1 MKPVFSVVMPTY
13 GVEKYI
19 EHAIQSIQ
27 EQTFAEWELIVVDDC
42 TPDKSA
48 VIAEKIAET
57 DSRIK
62 VIHHEK
68 NRGLSEARN
77 TGIQKACGDYIWF
90 MDPDDWVESQL
101 MQKVAESLEIN
112 AAEVVVFG
120 LWEEYYDQ
128 NGTLQ
133 YTHRICPQKK
143 IFTRAEDIRKEM
155 IHLEQ
160 QTLYGYAWN
169 KFYRLDR
176 VKSQKLKYTD
186 VKLIEDIKFNV
197 EYCMDIETMNLLDIT
212 PYHYAK
218 RVESNLTNKFVE
230 NYYELH
236 EWRIDMIFRQYQK
249 WQMDDQ
255 EVRAVLGGLYG
266 RYILSA
272 LVRNC
277 SKEANLSLS
286 ERKQWCR
293 ELFFRP
299 LFQELIPD
307 AKAFDSISLRI
318 ALKIL
323 QWKSVWGCLMMGRG
337 IYLVREQ
344 MPVIYS
350 KVKAKR

>member
-68 NRGLSEARN
+68 NRGLSESRN

-143 IFTRAEDIRKEM
+143 IFTRAERHPKGDDPFGAADI
-155 IHLEQ
+155 IWICLEQ
-160 QTLYGYAWN
+160 
-169 KFYRLDR
+169 
-176 VKSQKLKYTD
+176 
-186 VKLIEDIKFNV
+186 
-197 EYCMDIETMNLLDIT
+197 
-212 PYHYAK
+212 
-218 RVESNLTNKFVE
+218 
-230 NYYELH
+230 
-236 EWRIDMIFRQYQK
+236 
-249 WQMDDQ
+249 
-255 EVRAVLGGLYG
+255 
-266 RYILSA
+266 ILSFGS
-272 LVRNC
+272 V
-277 SKEANLSLS
+277 EIS
-286 ERKQWCR
+286 EVK
-293 ELFFRP
+293 
-299 LFQELIPD
+299 
-307 AKAFDSISLRI
+307 
-318 ALKIL
+318 
-323 QWKSVWGCLMMGRG
+323 VYGC
-337 IYLVREQ
+337 
-344 MPVIYS
+344 
-350 KVKAKR
+350 KTD